1 MRTILQQLVF
11 LNSLSE
17 DEADLDITCKAIED
31 IQATL
36 MDLSLD
42 ERQELAH
49 FAENEMMSSY
59 HDTPQAITVLRL
71 LRSNLGLEDEQEA
84 A

>member
-59 HDTPQAITVLRL
+59 HDTQAITVLRL